1 MKTKSKLLFITLAV
15 MLSLLIGV
23 FAFSASATTPTVTED
38 KTPSV
43 SIDAFTLSF
52 QDSVYIKYR
61 VSVTNADISCADDFG
76 MLFWD
81 MPSSIGYN
89 EAEAAMTAKPLG
101 YQTEDDKVYYIF
113 TYDSLNAKNMTDD
126 IYAQAYFTVN
136 GVKYYSAVEKY
147 SILQYAYNMLGLT
160 KDNTPTEE
168 LSRLLTDMLQYGTS
182 AQKYFK
188 YKTDRLANATYYQI
202 KTLDGAYLEADL
214 STHGLY
220 LENETVTL
228 CAPEKSGELVFAGWT
243 KNASDGSVTPVSGSC
258 VMEVTVGTENASYA
272 PVYAVDLTEIKNEA
286 KSALDNYVNAD
297 DYRDAQK
304 AELATAIVDGKSAID
319 TASDSDEVDAALAA
333 AKSLIDEIE
342 TDAEIT
348 AKEPTIS
355 SPFDSGAVFTSSRAT
370 LDVYA
375 KDANGNKLSM
385 SKVTVTVNGEA
396 ASVNW
401 DDTVKTS
408 YNFVFV
414 EGENTV
420 VITATDGKYT
430 KVKVYTVICDL
441 TKPTTV
447 TVSIEAFSV
456 GLGYLVVPVD
466 FELNDENISDMA
478 EHYGY
483 ESAEAF
489 KEKLSMAHVLD
500 YVLYVYGLEMD
511 YQGGLESTWNGFY
524 MSAISGIA
532 DTTVS
537 VPPEL
542 IEALEAN
549 GYFVDEYVCD
559 EGTLREFD
567 VTWGSGW
574 MYMVNNSFPNV
585 PFCDYVPQDGDVMR
599 VQFTLAYGADLGDWG
614 MMGEPLFEAVD
625 RDPLTKMIA
634 KAIDIGVDAEAATK
648 VVSTFGVTQD
658 ELDAACEELEAAINA
673 AR

>member
-126 IYAQAYFTVN
+126 IYAQAYITVN

-228 CAPEKSGELVFAGWT
+228 RAPEKSGELVFAGWT
-243 KNASDGSVTPVSGSC
+243 KVSSDGKVTPVSGSY

-272 PVYAVDLTEIKNEA
+272 PVYAVDLTEIKKEA
-286 KSALDNYVNAD
+286 KTALDNYANAA

-304 AELATAIVDGKSAID
+304 VELATAIVDGKSAID

-375 KDANGNKLSM
+375 KDANGNKLSA

-414 EGENTV
+414 EGENAV
-420 VITATDGKYT
+420 VITATDGNYT
-430 KVKVYTVICDL
+430 KVKTYTVICDL
-441 TKPTTV
+441 TKSTTV

-456 GLGYLVVPVD
+456 GLGYLVAPID
-466 FELNDENISDMA
+466 FELNNENISDMA

-500 YVLYVYGLEMD
+500 YVLYIYGLEMD

-599 VQFTLAYGADLGDWG
+599 AQFTLAYGADLGDWG

-634 KAIDIGVDAEAATK
+634 KAIDIGVDAEAATE